1 MNNTSNFELVEEL
14 VKRTNISYA
23 EAKETLETCD
33 WNMTEA
39 MILLEKQG
47 KIGTGSAQQKCCGFA
62 SDETKEKIKQTAES
76 CASDIKNVVHKGNTN
91 YVEMMNDGKVVFSI
105 PVTAAVAIGVIGCNL
120 VIPAAVV
127 ALLCG
132 CSFHIKKPDNGV
144 VSTAFTNYQP
154 WTNTNTSSQTAGNEA
169 SDINLEK

>member
-14 VKRTNISYA
+14 VKRTNISYS
-23 EAKETLETCD
+23 EAKETLEVCD
-33 WNMTEA
+33 WDMTEA

-47 KIGTGSAQQKCCGFA
+47 KIGAGSAQKCCFA
-62 SDETKEKIKQTAES
+62 SSETKEKIKQTAES
-76 CASDIKNVVHKGNTN
+76 CASDIKNAVHKGNTN

-105 PVTAAVAIGVIGCNL
+105 PVTAAVAIGVVGCHL
-120 VIPAAVV
+120 VLPATVI

-132 CSFHIKKPDNGV
+132 CSFHIKKPANSDV

-154 WTNTNTSSQTAGNEA
+154 WTNAGTAAQTAEA
-169 SDINLEK
+169 ETSGLNLEK